1 MRLSSQITD
10 EDVRTKEKDVLSCDD
25 DIAIVLQTAL
35 LIVYKAVG
43 ISDVRSAV
51 WIDSFAKSI
60 SFERTGVARD
70 AGMQVQP

>member
-51 WIDSFAKSI
+51 
-60 SFERTGVARD
+60 
-70 AGMQVQP
+70 